1 MLNKRDIINFLFL
14 LTFPFFGIGAYISGG
29 FSPSVG
35 YIVAIVPQILII
47 LFYLIDLVYKSD
59 VKIKVNWVYV
69 LVLIFQ
75 LTCVVSLFVS
85 LSKNMPAMNMIGN
98 VTKSILLLVPFQ
110 AFVIVFLYNE
120 NHRENFVKLT
130 FWSLTCLLLINL
142 IGYYGLGLN
151 ERNTQYRR
159 KAFNAIYRRLL

>member
-14 LTFPFFGIGAYISGG
+14 LTFPFFGIGAYVSGG

-35 YIVAIVPQILII
+35 YIIAIVPELLII

-59 VKIKVNWVYV
+59 IKIKVNWVYV
-69 LVLIFQ
+69 LVVLFQ
-75 LTCVVSLFVS
+75 LTCIAALFVS
-85 LSKNMPAMNMIGN
+85 LSKNMPSMNMIGN

-130 FWSLTCLLLINL
+130 FWSFTLPSRNQ
-142 IGYYGLGLN
+142 LN
-151 ERNTQYRR
+151 
-159 KAFNAIYRRLL
+159 RLLRAGANE